1 MVKYGKYLLAH
12 AVPEVIFKYNNVLPI
27 HHCFLI
33 PQSPGKWISAVGR
46 QIHRL
51 QAAQKEVEG
60 IHGPRGPQRGD
71 S

>member
-12 AVPEVIFKYNNVLPI
+12 AVPEVIFKYNSVLPI
-27 HHCFLI
+27 HHFLI
-33 PQSPGKWISAVGR
+33 PQSPKWISAVGR

-51 QAAQKEVEG
+51 QAAQKEAEG
-60 IHGPRGPQRGD
+60 IHGPRGPQCGD